1 MGLRKSVLLLFFS
14 EMENWKKK
22 KSRNIRGHIQVIK
35 YSKNISKKREF
46 EREKNYQ
53 RRNY

>member
-14 EMENWKKK
+14 EMGKKK
-22 KSRNIRGHIQVIK
+22 TRNIRGHIQVIK